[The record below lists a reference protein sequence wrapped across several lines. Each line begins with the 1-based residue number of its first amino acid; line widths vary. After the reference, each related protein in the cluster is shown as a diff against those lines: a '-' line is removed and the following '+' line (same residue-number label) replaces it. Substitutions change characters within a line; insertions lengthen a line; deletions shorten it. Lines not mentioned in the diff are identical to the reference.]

1 MAEMAAAAEMGAHRL
16 GVEGEARRVQPV
28 ELGPRLQAV
37 QADALVH
44 EEAGRHVI
52 SLPMGR
58 SLMALVDGVAG
69 VVAGRRWAAAGRRCF
84 RVVEGRAGG
93 LGLVASEGV

>member
-16 GVEGEARRVQPV
+16 GVEGEARSVQPV

-44 EEAGRHVI
+44 EEAGRHCNL
-52 SLPMGR
+52 SLCDR
-58 SLMALVDGVAG
+58 CCDLRVLVDGA
-69 VVAGRRWAAAGRRCF
+69 R
-84 RVVEGRAGG
+84 
-93 LGLVASEGV
+93 